1 MSNHLTVVCPEPIL
15 TGGRVLAA
23 LFGAV
28 PQADLHSF
36 QSLNWT
42 NGTTLYGV
50 HACDISD
57 SLAATIRYA
66 KANGLQLQRPAW
78 DAGPD
83 YLLDMEA
90 GQDAINGATIL
101 DGTEDETP
109 IGDGMVIA
117 LNVGPDATLAL
128 AGLTPTTSN
137 QAD

>member
-1 MSNHLTVVCPEPIL
+1 MSDHLTVLCPEPLL

-28 PQADLHSF
+28 PQADLYSF

-50 HACDISD
+50 HACDITD
-57 SLAATIRYA
+57 QLAATIRYA

-78 DAGPD
+78 DVD
-83 YLLDMEA
+83 SILDMEA
-90 GQDAINGATIL
+90 GQAVIDGATIL
-101 DGTEDETP
+101 DGADDQTP

-117 LNVGPDATLAL
+117 LNASVPGIVLIPESA
-128 AGLTPTTSN
+128 
-137 QAD
+137 